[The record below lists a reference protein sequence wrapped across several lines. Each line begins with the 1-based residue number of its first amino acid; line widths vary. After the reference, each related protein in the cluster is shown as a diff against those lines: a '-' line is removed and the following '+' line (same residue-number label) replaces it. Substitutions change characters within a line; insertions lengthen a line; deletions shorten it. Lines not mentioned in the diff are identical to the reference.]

1 MVQNYDATTQSVPI
15 ASPGAT
21 LGTDWEQRVDF
32 ARLRAE
38 RARKVQDALASSE
51 IGSLILFDMNNIR
64 YTTATHIGNWAR
76 DKLFRCCL
84 VMRGEQ
90 PILWDIGSAA
100 RTHQAFAPW
109 NAKQNWRAG
118 ISSWRGS
125 IPEEVGV
132 ERGNARRLAGIL
144 RDHGLDGEPVG
155 VDVVELPV
163 LRALEAEGLNVTDGH
178 GFMQD
183 IRAIKTADE
192 IALLDHSAALVDGAY
207 DELYRYL
214 RAGIRENACVALVT
228 SYLYENGSEE
238 VEAVNSISGERCSPH
253 PHVFSDRLIR
263 PGDTAYFDI
272 IHSFNGYRT
281 CYYRTLNVG
290 SANRQQRAAYRRA
303 REFMD
308 NAISEI
314 RPGATSADVV
324 RHFPAATEF
333 GFADEEEAFGL
344 QYCHGLGL
352 SNWER
357 PLMSR
362 YHSFEHPV
370 ELKEGM
376 VFAIETYWPTPDG
389 SAAARIE
396 EEVVVTPGGCELLTR
411 FPADQLYVAGTRLF
425 TGVDLP
431 AGDHDQR
438 PAVSRAVRS
447 RGAGR
452 RRRAR
457 PLGRCPCRSGGAVPR
472 PGGRGGL
479 RSGPA
484 ARSRAAGRAG
494 GRGRPGP
501 RRRFRRRS
509 GGGCGRV
516 PGGGPGRSPRT
527 GAGAGRGCLPL
538 RRSGSVPGCAG
549 R

>member
-1 MVQNYDATTQSVPI
+1 MTAFYSASRQATPI

-21 LGTDWEQRVDF
+21 QGVDWERRVDF
-32 ARLRAE
+32 DRLRNARFAKVREALE
-38 RARKVQDALASSE
+38 RSHLGA
-51 IGSLILFDMNNIR
+51 LILFDMNNVR
-64 YTTATHIGNWAR
+64 YTTSTHIGNWAR
-76 DKLFRCCL
+76 DKFFRCAL
-84 VMRGEQ
+84 VMRGHD

-100 RTHQAFAPW
+100 RTHQQFADW
-109 NAKQNWRAG
+109 FGKDSWQAG
-118 ISSWRGS
+118 LSSWRGS

-132 ERGNARRLAGIL
+132 EAGNAKRLANLL
-144 RDHGLDGEPVG
+144 REHGLAGEPVG

-163 LRALEAEGLNVTDGH
+163 LRALEREGLHIEDGH

-183 IRAIKTADE
+183 VRAIKTPDE
-192 IALLDHSAALVDGAY
+192 VALLDHAAALVDGAY
-207 DELYRYL
+207 DELYRFL
-214 RAGIRENACVALVT
+214 RPGVRENDCVALVNR
-228 SYLYENGSEE
+228 YLYEHGSDE

-272 IHSFNGYRT
+272 IHAYNGYRT

-290 SANRQQRAAYRRA
+290 NSNAAQREAYRRA

-324 RHFPAATEF
+324 KHFPAAREF
-333 GFADEEEAFGL
+333 GFATEEEAFGL

-362 YHSFEHPV
+362 LHSFEYPV
-370 ELKEGM
+370 ELEEGM

-389 SAAARIE
+389 TAAARIE

-411 FPADQLYVAGTRLF
+411 FPADQLYVAGTQYW

-431 AGDHDQR
+431 SSSVNGVVAPVH
-438 PAVSRAVRS
+438 
-447 RGAGR
+447 
-452 RRRAR
+452 AR
-457 PLGRCPCRSGGAVPR
+457 
-472 PGGRGGL
+472 
-479 RSGPA
+479 
-484 ARSRAAGRAG
+484 
-494 GRGRPGP
+494 
-501 RRRFRRRS
+501 
-509 GGGCGRV
+509 
-516 PGGGPGRSPRT
+516 
-527 GAGAGRGCLPL
+527 
-538 RRSGSVPGCAG
+538 
-549 R
+549 

>member
-1 MVQNYDATTQSVPI
+1 MAENYSAATQPTPI
-15 ASPGAT
+15 ASPGAAM
-21 LGTDWEQRVDF
+21 GTDWEQRVDF
-32 ARLRAE
+32 ARLRME
-38 RARKVQDALASSE
+38 RAAKVRAALEQSDLGA
-51 IGSLILFDMNNIR
+51 LILFDMNNIR

-76 DKLFRCCL
+76 DKLFRCVL
-84 VMRGEQ
+84 VMRGQ
-90 PILWDIGSAA
+90 DPILWDIGSAA
-100 RTHQAFAPW
+100 RTHQKFAPW
-109 NAKQNWRAG
+109 NATENWRAG

-132 ERGNARRLAGIL
+132 ERGNAKRIAGIL
-144 RDHGLDGEPVG
+144 REHGLAGEPVG

-163 LRALEAEGLNVTDGH
+163 LRALEREGLHIEDGH

-183 IRAIKTADE
+183 IRSIKTADE
-192 IALLDHSAALVDGAY
+192 VALLDHAAALVDGAY

-214 RAGIRENACVALVT
+214 RAGIRENSCVALV
-228 SYLYENGSEE
+228 SRYLYENGSEE
-238 VEAVNSISGERCSPH
+238 VEAINSISGERCSPH

-290 SANRQQRAAYRRA
+290 SSNSRQREAYRRA

-308 NAISEI
+308 NAIAEI

-324 RHFPAATEF
+324 RHFPAAEEF

-376 VFAIETYWPTPDG
+376 VFAIETYWPTADG

-425 TGVDLP
+425 TGVELP
-431 AGDHDQR
+431 SA
-438 PAVSRAVRS
+438 
-447 RGAGR
+447 
-452 RRRAR
+452 
-457 PLGRCPCRSGGAVPR
+457 SGESA
-472 PGGRGGL
+472 
-479 RSGPA
+479 
-484 ARSRAAGRAG
+484 
-494 GRGRPGP
+494 
-501 RRRFRRRS
+501 
-509 GGGCGRV
+509 
-516 PGGGPGRSPRT
+516 
-527 GAGAGRGCLPL
+527 
-538 RRSGSVPGCAG
+538 
-549 R
+549 

>member
-1 MVQNYDATTQSVPI
+1 M
-15 ASPGAT
+15 
-21 LGTDWEQRVDF
+21 
-32 ARLRAE
+32 
-38 RARKVQDALASSE
+38 
-51 IGSLILFDMNNIR
+51 
-64 YTTATHIGNWAR
+64 
-76 DKLFRCCL
+76 
-84 VMRGEQ
+84 
-90 PILWDIGSAA
+90 
-100 RTHQAFAPW
+100 
-109 NAKQNWRAG
+109 
-118 ISSWRGS
+118 
-125 IPEEVGV
+125 
-132 ERGNARRLAGIL
+132 
-144 RDHGLDGEPVG
+144 
-155 VDVVELPV
+155 
-163 LRALEAEGLNVTDGH
+163 
-178 GFMQD
+178 
-183 IRAIKTADE
+183 
-192 IALLDHSAALVDGAY
+192 
-207 DELYRYL
+207 
-214 RAGIRENACVALVT
+214 T

-308 NAISEI
+308 NAIAEI

-411 FPADQLYVAGTRLF
+411 FPADQLYIAGTAF
-425 TGVDLP
+425 SP
-431 AGDHDQR
+431 ARTSQAPRDHDD
-438 PAVSRAVRS
+438 
-447 RGAGR
+447 
-452 RRRAR
+452 
-457 PLGRCPCRSGGAVPR
+457 RSGAMLFVELGWSGARWLVDR
-472 PGGRGGL
+472 VVLDGL
-479 RSGPA
+479 VDVHGDGVTLFFGQVA
-484 ARSRAAGRAG
+484 
-494 GRGRPGP
+494 
-501 RRRFRRRS
+501 
-509 GGGCGRV
+509 
-516 PGGGPGRSPRT
+516 
-527 GAGAGRGCLPL
+527 
-538 RRSGSVPGCAG
+538 
-549 R
+549 

>member
-32 ARLRAE
+32 ARLRSD

-51 IGSLILFDMNNIR
+51 LGSLILFDMNNIR

-118 ISSWRGS
+118 ISSWRGA

-163 LRALEAEGLNVTDGH
+163 LRALEAEGLNITDGH

-207 DELYRYL
+207 DELYRFL
-214 RAGIRENACVALVT
+214 RAGVRENACVALVT

-425 TGVDLP
+425 TGADLP
-431 AGDHDQR
+431 D
-438 PAVSRAVRS
+438 
-447 RGAGR
+447 
-452 RRRAR
+452 
-457 PLGRCPCRSGGAVPR
+457 
-472 PGGRGGL
+472 
-479 RSGPA
+479 A
-484 ARSRAAGRAG
+484 AAS
-494 GRGRPGP
+494 
-501 RRRFRRRS
+501 
-509 GGGCGRV
+509 
-516 PGGGPGRSPRT
+516 T
-527 GAGAGRGCLPL
+527 TDE
-538 RRSGSVPGCAG
+538 GS
-549 R
+549 

>member
-1 MVQNYDATTQSVPI
+1 MINNYSATTKPVPI

-21 LGTDWEQRVDF
+21 QGTDWEQRVDF
-32 ARLRAE
+32 ARLRTE
-38 RARKVQDALASSE
+38 RAANVSQALARSE
-51 IGSLILFDMNNIR
+51 IGALILFDMNNIR
-64 YTTATHIGNWAR
+64 YVTATHIGNWAR

-84 VMRGEQ
+84 VMRGQ
-90 PILWDIGSAA
+90 DPILWDIGSAA
-100 RTHQAFAPW
+100 RTHQVFAPW
-109 NAKQNWRAG
+109 NDKRNWRAG

-125 IPEEVGV
+125 IPEDVGV
-132 ERGNARRLAGIL
+132 ERGNARRLAGLL
-144 RDHGLDGEPVG
+144 RDHGLADGPVG

-163 LRALEAEGLNVTDGH
+163 LRALEAEGLTITDGH

-214 RAGIRENACVALVT
+214 RAGVRENACVALVNQ
-228 SYLYENGSEE
+228 YLYENGSEE

-290 SANRQQRAAYRRA
+290 SANRAQREAYRRA

-396 EEVVVTPGGCELLTR
+396 EEVVVTPDGCELLTR

-425 TGVDLP
+425 TGADLP
-431 AGDHDQR
+431 
-438 PAVSRAVRS
+438 
-447 RGAGR
+447 
-452 RRRAR
+452 
-457 PLGRCPCRSGGAVPR
+457 GGEPV
-472 PGGRGGL
+472 
-479 RSGPA
+479 
-484 ARSRAAGRAG
+484 
-494 GRGRPGP
+494 
-501 RRRFRRRS
+501 
-509 GGGCGRV
+509 
-516 PGGGPGRSPRT
+516 
-527 GAGAGRGCLPL
+527 
-538 RRSGSVPGCAG
+538 
-549 R
+549 